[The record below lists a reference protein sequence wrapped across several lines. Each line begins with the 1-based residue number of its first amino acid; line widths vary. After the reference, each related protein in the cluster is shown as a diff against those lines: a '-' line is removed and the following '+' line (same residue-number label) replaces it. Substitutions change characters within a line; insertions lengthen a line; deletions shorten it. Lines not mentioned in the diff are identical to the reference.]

1 MVEMIDLHLYFFF
14 FFFKSLFALLD
25 GYTVSTVCRLYNCQ
39 KG

>member
-1 MVEMIDLHLYFFF
+1 MVEMIDLHLYFV
-14 FFFKSLFALLD
+14 FFFKSLFTLLD